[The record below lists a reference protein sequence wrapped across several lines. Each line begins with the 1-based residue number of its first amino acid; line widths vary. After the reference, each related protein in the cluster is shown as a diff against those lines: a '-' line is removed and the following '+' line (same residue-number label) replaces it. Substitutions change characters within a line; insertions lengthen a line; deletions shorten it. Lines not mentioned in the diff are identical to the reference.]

1 MAADEVSELLR
12 TFETALQD
20 IERKLQSCFADNA
33 DFVKSVRLLQQIR
46 LYLYIFFVILLW
58 YKSDNRT
65 LPKYGLL
72 DLPKAR
78 AFGIGTESA
87 IALPKAHWILRYV
100 YDIRRIRNI
109 LLIQMLQVTY
119 LNVYVD
125 ILRYI
130 CFIVE
135 IYYNA
140 NSLFDL

>member
-65 LPKYGLL
+65 
-72 DLPKAR
+72 
-78 AFGIGTESA
+78 
-87 IALPKAHWILRYV
+87 
-100 YDIRRIRNI
+100 
-109 LLIQMLQVTY
+109 
-119 LNVYVD
+119 
-125 ILRYI
+125 
-130 CFIVE
+130 
-135 IYYNA
+135 
-140 NSLFDL
+140 